1 MFDLVK
7 KIAVVVTANGLV
19 IRGKIFVRM
28 KFNNVL
34 NRTLFLINVFVA
46 F

>member
-19 IRGKIFVRM
+19 IRGKFFVCM
-28 KFNNVL
+28 NSSNL
-34 NRTLFLINVFVA
+34 LGISYGCA
-46 F
+46 